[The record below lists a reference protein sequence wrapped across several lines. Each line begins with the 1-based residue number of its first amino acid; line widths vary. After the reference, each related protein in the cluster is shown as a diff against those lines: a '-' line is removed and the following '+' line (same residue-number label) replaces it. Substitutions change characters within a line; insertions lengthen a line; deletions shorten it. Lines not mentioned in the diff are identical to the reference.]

1 MKTLII
7 PGLFLIW
14 AAGAAL
20 ALAAETTVI
29 WTDVPFIPQAKNGC
43 GSAAISMVMQ
53 YWEKKDGQ
61 GGKSAT
67 AGSPSVAGRS
77 SSDAEKIQVA
87 LFSPAEGGI
96 PASRMQKYFQESG
109 YRVFTFQ
116 GNWTDLKH
124 HLQQGRPLIVSLKA
138 SGAHGPLH
146 YVVVVGIDSERDYV
160 FVNDPAQQKM
170 LRISRKGFESEWSYT
185 GDWTLLALP
194 RTDD

>member
-1 MKTLII
+1 MKSRII
-7 PGLFLIW
+7 LALFLIS
-14 AAGAAL
+14 AAGAEL
-20 ALAAETTVI
+20 ALAAETGVI
-29 WTDVPFIPQAKNGC
+29 WTDVPFIAQAKNGC

-61 GGKSAT
+61 GGRLAT
-67 AGSPSVAGRS
+67 AGRPSANP
-77 SSDAEKIQVA
+77 EKIQAA
-87 LFSPAEGGI
+87 LFSSATGGI
-96 PASRMQKYFQESG
+96 PASGMKKYFQESG

-124 HLQQGRPLIVSLKA
+124 HLEQGRPLIVSLKA
-138 SGAHGPLH
+138 SGPHGPLH

-160 FVNDPAQQKM
+160 FVNDPAAQRKM
-170 LRISRKGFESEWSYT
+170 LRISRKGFESEWNHA

>member
-1 MKTLII
+1 MKSHVI
-7 PGLFLIW
+7 PGLLLIC
-14 AAGAAL
+14 AAGAGF
-20 ALAAETTVI
+20 ALAAETTVL

-53 YWEKKDGQ
+53 YWENKDGQ
-61 GGKSAT
+61 GGRPVT
-67 AGSPSVAGRS
+67 AGRPSA
-77 SSDAEKIQVA
+77 DAEKIQAA
-87 LFSPAEGGI
+87 LFSPTAGGI

-109 YRVFTFQ
+109 YRAFTFQ

-124 HLQQGRPLIVSLKA
+124 HLEQGRPLIVSLKA
-138 SGAHGPLH
+138 SGPHGPLH
-146 YVVVVGIDSERDYV
+146 YVVVVGIDSERGYV

>member
-1 MKTLII
+1 MKSGII
-7 PGLFLIW
+7 LSLFLIC
-14 AAGAAL
+14 AAGAGL
-20 ALAAETTVI
+20 ALAAETTVL
-29 WTDVPFIPQAKNGC
+29 WTDVPFIQQAKNGC

-61 GGKSAT
+61 GGRPAT
-67 AGSPSVAGRS
+67 AGTPSA
-77 SSDAEKIQVA
+77 DAEKIQAA

-116 GNWTDLKH
+116 GNWADLKH
-124 HLQQGRPLIVSLKA
+124 HLEQGRPLIVSLHA

-146 YVVVVGIDSERDYV
+146 YVVVVGIDSERGYV

>member
-1 MKTLII
+1 MKSRII
-7 PGLFLIW
+7 SVLLLMC
-14 AAGAAL
+14 AASVGL
-20 ALAAETTVI
+20 ALAAETTVL
-29 WTDVPFIPQAKNGC
+29 WTDVPFIAQAKNGC

-61 GGKSAT
+61 GGRPAT
-67 AGSPSVAGRS
+67 AGRPSADVQ
-77 SSDAEKIQVA
+77 KIQAA
-87 LFSPAEGGI
+87 LFSPAAGGI

-124 HLQQGRPLIVSLKA
+124 HLEQGRPLIVSLKA

-146 YVVVVGIDSERDYV
+146 YVVVVGIDSERGYV

>member
-1 MKTLII
+1 MKSRII
-7 PGLFLIW
+7 LGLFLIS
-14 AAGAAL
+14 AASAAL
-20 ALAAETTVI
+20 ALAAETTVL
-29 WTDVPFIPQAKNGC
+29 WTDVPFVAQAKNGC

-61 GGKSAT
+61 GGRPAT
-67 AGSPSVAGRS
+67 AGRPSA
-77 SSDAEKIQVA
+77 DAQKIQAA

-124 HLQQGRPLIVSLKA
+124 HLEQGRPLIVSLKA

-146 YVVVVGIDSERDYV
+146 YVVVVGIDSERGYV

-170 LRISRKGFESEWSYT
+170 LRISRKGFESEWRYT

>member
-1 MKTLII
+1 MKSRII
-7 PGLFLIW
+7 PGLLLMC
-14 AAGAAL
+14 AAGAGL
-20 ALAAETTVI
+20 ALAAETTVL
-29 WTDVPFIPQAKNGC
+29 WTDVPFIAQAKNGC

-53 YWEKKDGQ
+53 FWEKKDGQ
-61 GGKSAT
+61 GGRPAT
-67 AGSPSVAGRS
+67 AGRPTA
-77 SSDAEKIQVA
+77 DAEKIQAA
-87 LFSPAEGGI
+87 LFSPAAGGI
-96 PASRMQKYFQESG
+96 PASRMQKYFEESG

-124 HLQQGRPLIVSLKA
+124 HLEQGRPLIVSLKA

-146 YVVVVGIDSERDYV
+146 YVVVVGIDSERGYV

>member
-1 MKTLII
+1 MKSRII
-7 PGLFLIW
+7 SVLLLMC
-14 AAGAAL
+14 AASVGL
-20 ALAAETTVI
+20 ALAAETTVL
-29 WTDVPFIPQAKNGC
+29 WTDVPFIAQAKNGC
-43 GSAAISMVMQ
+43 GSASISMVMQ
-53 YWEKKDGQ
+53 YWQKKDGQ
-61 GGKSAT
+61 GSQSSAD
-67 AGSPSVAGRS
+67 P
-77 SSDAEKIQVA
+77 EKIQAA

-124 HLQQGRPLIVSLKA
+124 HLEQGRPLIVSLKA

-146 YVVVVGIDSERDYV
+146 YVVVVGIDSERGYV

-170 LRISRKGFESEWSYT
+170 LRISRKGFESEWRYT